1 MESIILMN
9 SKWGNDIFVPMYLFF
24 GGLSGGLF
32 VIAVAAD
39 LLGYNFKQFQKFSK
53 MTSYLVLPVLA
64 LAGAFI
70 AFHLGK
76 PERGILFPLYF
87 KNFDSW
93 LVIGGWSVGLAV
105 PLVVAYA
112 ALWYYKVDATIRRVL
127 GAIAFPILG
136 FVSYY
141 TGLLLSGAKFV
152 PLWSQEY
159 LPYLFLNSGVLTGL
173 AGSGLMFVLYQNYGS
188 SKYSD
193 QSYAGPVGLA
203 TGNVSAH
210 SSKTEDSSG
219 VLRIISYA
227 IIFFVLIELI
237 ELQKFM
243 DHLSSN
249 PVKIDN
255 SGFFVAPNGS
265 AMAYEYVTQGVLAPW
280 FWWGIIVFGLTIP
293 LILTFIEMIFNKL
306 IQPYVDWIS
315 GVKFVS
321 ILSGGIILRFVIVWG
336 GELKAPLT
344 VVPQL
349 YQIPLGG

>member
-39 LLGYNFKQFQKFSK
+39 LLGIKFKQFEKFSR

-76 PERGILFPLYF
+76 PERGILFPFFF
-87 KNFDSW
+87 KNYDSW

-105 PLVVAYA
+105 PLVAAYA
-112 ALWYYKVDATIRRVL
+112 ALWYYKIDATIRRVL
-127 GAIAFPILG
+127 GVIAFPILG
-136 FVSYY
+136 FVSFY

-173 AGSGLMFVLYQNYGS
+173 AGSGLMFVLYQTYGS
-188 SKYSD
+188 TKS
-193 QSYAGPVGLA
+193 
-203 TGNVSAH
+203 
-210 SSKTEDSSG
+210 EDSSG
-219 VLRIISYA
+219 VLRIIGYA
-227 IIFFVLIELI
+227 IIFFVLVELF
-237 ELQKFM
+237 ELQRFM
-243 DHLSSN
+243 HHLASN

-255 SGFFVAPNGS
+255 SGLFVAPNGS
-265 AMAYEYVTQGVLAPW
+265 IMAYEYVTQGVLAPW
-280 FWWGIIVFGLTIP
+280 FWWGIIIFGLTIP
-293 LILTFIEMIFNKL
+293 LILTFIEMIYDKL
-306 IQPYVDWIS
+306 IQPYADWIS
-315 GVKFVS
+315 GVKFAS

-344 VVPQL
+344 VLPQL
-349 YQIPLGG
+349 NQIPLGG

>member
-1 MESIILMN
+1 MN

-39 LLGYNFKQFQKFSK
+39 LLGIKFKQFEKFAR

-76 PERGILFPLYF
+76 PERGILFPFFF
-87 KNFDSW
+87 KNYDSW

-105 PLVVAYA
+105 PLVATYA
-112 ALWYYKVDATIRRVL
+112 ALWYYKINATIRRVL
-127 GAIAFPILG
+127 GVIVSPILG
-136 FVSYY
+136 FVSFY
-141 TGLLLSGAKFV
+141 TGLLLSGAMFV

-173 AGSGLMFVLYQNYGS
+173 AGSGLMYVLYQNFGS
-188 SKYSD
+188 SKS
-193 QSYAGPVGLA
+193 
-203 TGNVSAH
+203 
-210 SSKTEDSSG
+210 EESSG
-219 VLRIISYA
+219 VLRIIGYA
-227 IIFFVLIELI
+227 IIFFVLVELF
-237 ELQKFM
+237 ELQRFM

-255 SGFFVAPNGS
+255 SGYFVAPNGS
-265 AMAYEYVTQGVLAPW
+265 VMAYEYVTQGVLAPW
-280 FWWGIIVFGLTIP
+280 FWWGIIGLGLTIP
-293 LILTFIEMIFNKL
+293 LILTFIEMIFNKV

-315 GVKFVS
+315 GVKFAS

-344 VVPQL
+344 VIPQL
-349 YQIPLGG
+349 NQIPFGG

>member
-32 VIAVAAD
+32 VIAVATD
-39 LLGYNFKQFQKFSK
+39 LLGIKFKQFEKFSRL
-53 MTSYLVLPVLA
+53 TSYLVLPVLA

-76 PERGILFPLYF
+76 PERGILFPFFF
-87 KNFDSW
+87 KNYNSW
-93 LVIGGWSVGLAV
+93 LVIGGWTVGLAI
-105 PLVVAYA
+105 PLVAAYA
-112 ALWYYKVDATIRRVL
+112 ALWYYKIDATIRRVL
-127 GAIAFPILG
+127 GVIAFPILG
-136 FVSYY
+136 FVSFY

-173 AGSGLMFVLYQNYGS
+173 AGSGLMFVLYQTYGS
-188 SKYSD
+188 SKS
-193 QSYAGPVGLA
+193 
-203 TGNVSAH
+203 
-210 SSKTEDSSG
+210 EDSSG
-219 VLRIISYA
+219 VLRIIGYA
-227 IIFFVLIELI
+227 IIFFVLVELF
-237 ELQKFM
+237 ELQRFM
-243 DHLSSN
+243 DHLASN

-255 SGFFVAPNGS
+255 SGYFVAPNGS

-280 FWWGIIVFGLTIP
+280 FWWGIIGIGLTLP
-293 LILTFIEMIFNKL
+293 LFLSFVEMLFEKL
-306 IQPYVDWIS
+306 IKPYADWVS
-315 GVKFVS
+315 GVKFAS

-344 VVPQL
+344 VLPQL
-349 YQIPLGG
+349 NQIPLGG

>member
-1 MESIILMN
+1 
-9 SKWGNDIFVPMYLFF
+9 MYLFF

-39 LLGYNFKQFQKFSK
+39 LLGIKFKQFEKFAR

-76 PERGILFPLYF
+76 PERGILFPFFF
-87 KNFDSW
+87 KNYDSW

-105 PLVVAYA
+105 PLVATYA
-112 ALWYYKVDATIRRVL
+112 ALWYYKIDATIRRVL
-127 GAIAFPILG
+127 GVIVSPILG
-136 FVSYY
+136 FVSFY
-141 TGLLLSGAKFV
+141 TGLLLSGAMFV

-173 AGSGLMFVLYQNYGS
+173 AGSGLMYVLYQNFGS
-188 SKYSD
+188 SKS
-193 QSYAGPVGLA
+193 
-203 TGNVSAH
+203 
-210 SSKTEDSSG
+210 EESSG
-219 VLRIISYA
+219 VLRIIGYA
-227 IIFFVLIELI
+227 IIFFVLVELF
-237 ELQKFM
+237 ELQRFM

-255 SGFFVAPNGS
+255 SGYFVAPNGS
-265 AMAYEYVTQGVLAPW
+265 VMAYEYVTQGVLAPW
-280 FWWGIIVFGLTIP
+280 FWWGIIGLGLTIP
-293 LILTFIEMIFNKL
+293 LILTFIEMIFNKV

-315 GVKFVS
+315 GVKFAS

-344 VVPQL
+344 VIPQL
-349 YQIPLGG
+349 NQIPFGG

>member
-39 LLGYNFKQFQKFSK
+39 LLGYNIKQFQKFSK

-76 PERGILFPLYF
+76 PERGILFPLFF

-105 PLVVAYA
+105 PLVAAYA
-112 ALWYYKVDATIRRVL
+112 ALWYYKVNATIRRVL

-188 SKYSD
+188 SKS
-193 QSYAGPVGLA
+193 
-203 TGNVSAH
+203 
-210 SSKTEDSSG
+210 EESSG
-219 VLRIISYA
+219 VLRIIGYA

-293 LILTFIEMIFNKL
+293 LILTFIEMGEPAL
-306 IQPYVDWIS
+306 QPYADWIS
-315 GVKFVS
+315 GVKFAS

-344 VVPQL
+344 VLPQL
-349 YQIPLGG
+349 FQIPLGG

>member
-39 LLGYNFKQFQKFSK
+39 LLGIKFKQFEKFAR

-76 PERGILFPLYF
+76 PQRGILFPFFF
-87 KNFDSW
+87 KNYDSW

-105 PLVVAYA
+105 PLVATYA
-112 ALWYYKVDATIRRVL
+112 ALWYYKINATIRRVL
-127 GAIAFPILG
+127 GVIVSPILG
-136 FVSYY
+136 FVSFY
-141 TGLLLSGAKFV
+141 TGLLLSGAMFV

-173 AGSGLMFVLYQNYGS
+173 AGSGLMYVLYQNFGS
-188 SKYSD
+188 SKS
-193 QSYAGPVGLA
+193 
-203 TGNVSAH
+203 
-210 SSKTEDSSG
+210 EESSG
-219 VLRIISYA
+219 VLRIIGYA
-227 IIFFVLIELI
+227 IIFFVLVELF
-237 ELQKFM
+237 ELQRFM

-255 SGFFVAPNGS
+255 SGYFVAPNGS
-265 AMAYEYVTQGVLAPW
+265 VMAYEYVTQGVLAPW
-280 FWWGIIVFGLTIP
+280 FWWGIIGLGLTIP
-293 LILTFIEMIFNKL
+293 LILTFIEMIFNKV

-315 GVKFVS
+315 GVKFAS

-344 VVPQL
+344 VIPQL
-349 YQIPLGG
+349 NQIPFGG

>member
-32 VIAVAAD
+32 VIAVATD
-39 LLGYNFKQFQKFSK
+39 LLGIKFKQFEKFSRL
-53 MTSYLVLPVLA
+53 TSYLVLPVLA

-76 PERGILFPLYF
+76 PERGILFPFFF
-87 KNFDSW
+87 KNYNSW
-93 LVIGGWSVGLAV
+93 LVIGGWTVGLAI
-105 PLVVAYA
+105 PLVAAYA
-112 ALWYYKVDATIRRVL
+112 ALWYYKIDATIRRVL
-127 GAIAFPILG
+127 GVIAFPILG
-136 FVSYY
+136 FVSFY

-173 AGSGLMFVLYQNYGS
+173 AGSGLMFVLYQTYGS
-188 SKYSD
+188 SKS
-193 QSYAGPVGLA
+193 
-203 TGNVSAH
+203 
-210 SSKTEDSSG
+210 EDSSG
-219 VLRIISYA
+219 VLRIIGYA
-227 IIFFVLIELI
+227 IIFFILVELF
-237 ELQKFM
+237 ELQRFM

-255 SGFFVAPNGS
+255 SGYFVAPNGS

-280 FWWGIIVFGLTIP
+280 FWWGIIGIGLTLP
-293 LILTFIEMIFNKL
+293 LFLSFVEMLFEKL
-306 IQPYVDWIS
+306 IKPYADWVS
-315 GVKFVS
+315 GVKFAS

-344 VVPQL
+344 VLPQL
-349 YQIPLGG
+349 NQIPLGG

>member
-32 VIAVAAD
+32 VIAVATD
-39 LLGYNFKQFQKFSK
+39 LLGIKFKQFEKFSRL
-53 MTSYLVLPVLA
+53 TSYLVLPVLA

-76 PERGILFPLYF
+76 PERGILFPFFF
-87 KNFDSW
+87 KNYNSW
-93 LVIGGWSVGLAV
+93 LVIGGWTVGLAI
-105 PLVVAYA
+105 PLVAAYA
-112 ALWYYKVDATIRRVL
+112 ALWYYKIDATIRRVL
-127 GAIAFPILG
+127 GVIAFPILG
-136 FVSYY
+136 FVSFY

-173 AGSGLMFVLYQNYGS
+173 AGSGLMFVLYQTYGS
-188 SKYSD
+188 SKS
-193 QSYAGPVGLA
+193 
-203 TGNVSAH
+203 
-210 SSKTEDSSG
+210 EDSSG
-219 VLRIISYA
+219 VLRIIGYA
-227 IIFFVLIELI
+227 IIFFVLVELF
-237 ELQKFM
+237 ELHRFM

-255 SGFFVAPNGS
+255 SGYFVAPNGS

-280 FWWGIIVFGLTIP
+280 FWWGIIGIGLTLP
-293 LILTFIEMIFNKL
+293 LFLSFVEMLFEKL
-306 IQPYVDWIS
+306 IKPYADWVS
-315 GVKFVS
+315 GVKFAS

-336 GELKAPLT
+336 GELRAPLT
-344 VVPQL
+344 VLPQL
-349 YQIPLGG
+349 NQIPLGG

>member
-32 VIAVAAD
+32 VIAVATD
-39 LLGYNFKQFQKFSK
+39 LLGIKFKQFEKFSRL
-53 MTSYLVLPVLA
+53 TSYLVLPVLA

-76 PERGILFPLYF
+76 PERGILFPFFF
-87 KNFDSW
+87 KNYNSW

-105 PLVVAYA
+105 PLVAAYA
-112 ALWYYKVDATIRRVL
+112 ALWYYKIDATIRRVL
-127 GAIAFPILG
+127 GVIAFPILG
-136 FVSYY
+136 FVSFY

-173 AGSGLMFVLYQNYGS
+173 AGSGLMFVLYQTYGS
-188 SKYSD
+188 SK
-193 QSYAGPVGLA
+193 
-203 TGNVSAH
+203 
-210 SSKTEDSSG
+210 SKDSSG
-219 VLRIISYA
+219 VLRIMGYA
-227 IIFFVLIELI
+227 IIFFVLVELF
-237 ELQKFM
+237 ELQRFM

-255 SGFFVAPNGS
+255 SGYFVAPNGS

-280 FWWGIIVFGLTIP
+280 FWWGIIGIGLTLP
-293 LILTFIEMIFNKL
+293 LFLSFVEMLFEKL
-306 IQPYVDWIS
+306 IKPYADWVS
-315 GVKFVS
+315 GVKFAS

-344 VVPQL
+344 VLPQL
-349 YQIPLGG
+349 NQIPLGG

>member
-39 LLGYNFKQFQKFSK
+39 LLGIKFKQFEKFSR

-76 PERGILFPLYF
+76 PERGILFPFFF
-87 KNFDSW
+87 KNYNSW
-93 LVIGGWSVGLAV
+93 LVIGGWSVGLAI
-105 PLVVAYA
+105 PLVAAYA
-112 ALWYYKVDATIRRVL
+112 ALWYYKIDATIRRVL
-127 GAIAFPILG
+127 GVIAFPILG
-136 FVSYY
+136 FVSFY

-173 AGSGLMFVLYQNYGS
+173 AGSGLMFVLYQTYGS
-188 SKYSD
+188 SKS
-193 QSYAGPVGLA
+193 
-203 TGNVSAH
+203 
-210 SSKTEDSSG
+210 EDSSG
-219 VLRIISYA
+219 VLRIIGYA
-227 IIFFVLIELI
+227 IIFFVLVELF
-237 ELQKFM
+237 ELQRFM

-255 SGFFVAPNGS
+255 SGYFVAPNGS

-280 FWWGIIVFGLTIP
+280 FWWGIIGIGLTLP
-293 LILTFIEMIFNKL
+293 LFLSFVEMLFEKL
-306 IQPYVDWIS
+306 IKPYADWVS
-315 GVKFVS
+315 GVKFAS

-344 VVPQL
+344 VLPQL
-349 YQIPLGG
+349 NQIPLGG

>member
-39 LLGYNFKQFQKFSK
+39 LLGIKFKQFEKFSRL
-53 MTSYLVLPVLA
+53 TSYLVLPVLA

-76 PERGILFPLYF
+76 PERGILFPFFF
-87 KNFDSW
+87 KNYNSW

-105 PLVVAYA
+105 PLVAAYA
-112 ALWYYKVDATIRRVL
+112 ALWYYKTDATIRRVL
-127 GAIAFPILG
+127 GVIAFPILG
-136 FVSYY
+136 FVSFY
-141 TGLLLSGAKFV
+141 TGLLLSGAMFV

-173 AGSGLMFVLYQNYGS
+173 AGSGLMFVLYQTYGS
-188 SKYSD
+188 SKS
-193 QSYAGPVGLA
+193 
-203 TGNVSAH
+203 
-210 SSKTEDSSG
+210 EDSSG
-219 VLRIISYA
+219 VVRIIGYA
-227 IIFFVLIELI
+227 IIFFVLVELF
-237 ELQKFM
+237 ELQRFM
-243 DHLSSN
+243 DHLASN

-255 SGFFVAPNGS
+255 SGYFVAPNGS

-280 FWWGIIVFGLTIP
+280 FWWGIIGIGLTLP
-293 LILTFIEMIFNKL
+293 LFLSFVEMLFEKL
-306 IQPYVDWIS
+306 IKPYADWVS
-315 GVKFVS
+315 GVKFAS

-344 VVPQL
+344 VLPQL
-349 YQIPLGG
+349 NQIPLGG

>member
-32 VIAVAAD
+32 VIAVATD
-39 LLGYNFKQFQKFSK
+39 LLGIKFKQFEKFSRL
-53 MTSYLVLPVLA
+53 TSYLVLPVLA

-76 PERGILFPLYF
+76 PERGILFPFFF
-87 KNFDSW
+87 KNYNSW
-93 LVIGGWSVGLAV
+93 LVIGGWTVGLAI
-105 PLVVAYA
+105 PLVAAYA
-112 ALWYYKVDATIRRVL
+112 ALWYYKIDATIRRVL
-127 GAIAFPILG
+127 GVIAFPILG
-136 FVSYY
+136 FVSFY

-173 AGSGLMFVLYQNYGS
+173 AGSGLMFVLYQTYGS
-188 SKYSD
+188 SKS
-193 QSYAGPVGLA
+193 
-203 TGNVSAH
+203 
-210 SSKTEDSSG
+210 EDSSG
-219 VLRIISYA
+219 VLRIIGYA
-227 IIFFVLIELI
+227 IIFFVLVELF
-237 ELQKFM
+237 ELQRFM

-255 SGFFVAPNGS
+255 SGYFVAPNGS
-265 AMAYEYVTQGVLAPW
+265 VMAYEYVTQGVLAPW
-280 FWWGIIVFGLTIP
+280 FWWGIIGIGLTLP
-293 LILTFIEMIFNKL
+293 LFLSFVEMLFEKL
-306 IQPYVDWIS
+306 IKPYADWVS
-315 GVKFVS
+315 GVKFAS

-344 VVPQL
+344 VLPQL
-349 YQIPLGG
+349 NQIPLGG

>member
-39 LLGYNFKQFQKFSK
+39 LLGIKFKQFEKFSR

-76 PERGILFPLYF
+76 PERGILFPFFF
-87 KNFDSW
+87 KNYDSW

-105 PLVVAYA
+105 PLVAAYA
-112 ALWYYKVDATIRRVL
+112 ALWYYKIDATIRRVL
-127 GAIAFPILG
+127 GVIAFPILG
-136 FVSYY
+136 FVSFY

-173 AGSGLMFVLYQNYGS
+173 AGSGLMFVLYQTYGS
-188 SKYSD
+188 SKS
-193 QSYAGPVGLA
+193 
-203 TGNVSAH
+203 
-210 SSKTEDSSG
+210 EDSSG
-219 VLRIISYA
+219 VVRIIGYA
-227 IIFFVLIELI
+227 IIFFVLVELF
-237 ELQKFM
+237 ELQRFM

-255 SGFFVAPNGS
+255 SGYFVAPNGS

-280 FWWGIIVFGLTIP
+280 FWWGIIGIGLTLP
-293 LILTFIEMIFNKL
+293 LFLSFVEMLFEKL
-306 IQPYVDWIS
+306 IKPYADWVS
-315 GVKFVS
+315 GVKFAS

-344 VVPQL
+344 VLPQL
-349 YQIPLGG
+349 NQIPLGG

>member
-39 LLGYNFKQFQKFSK
+39 LLGYNIKQFQKFSK

-76 PERGILFPLYF
+76 PERGILFPLFF

-105 PLVVAYA
+105 PLVAAYA
-112 ALWYYKVDATIRRVL
+112 ALWYYKVNATIRRVL

-188 SKYSD
+188 SKS
-193 QSYAGPVGLA
+193 
-203 TGNVSAH
+203 
-210 SSKTEDSSG
+210 EESSG
-219 VLRIISYA
+219 VLRIIGYA

-280 FWWGIIVFGLTIP
+280 FWWGIIIFGLTIP
-293 LILTFIEMIFNKL
+293 LILTFIEMIFKKL
-306 IQPYVDWIS
+306 IQP
-315 GVKFVS
+315 
-321 ILSGGIILRFVIVWG
+321 
-336 GELKAPLT
+336 
-344 VVPQL
+344 
-349 YQIPLGG
+349 

>member
-39 LLGYNFKQFQKFSK
+39 LLGIKFKQFEKFSR

-76 PERGILFPLYF
+76 PERGILFPFFF
-87 KNFDSW
+87 KNYDSW

-105 PLVVAYA
+105 PLVAAYA
-112 ALWYYKVDATIRRVL
+112 ALWYYKIDATIRRVL
-127 GAIAFPILG
+127 GVIAFPMLG
-136 FVSYY
+136 FVSFY

-173 AGSGLMFVLYQNYGS
+173 AGSGLMYVLYQNYVS
-188 SKYSD
+188 SKS
-193 QSYAGPVGLA
+193 
-203 TGNVSAH
+203 
-210 SSKTEDSSG
+210 EESSG
-219 VLRIISYA
+219 VLRIIGYA
-227 IIFFVLIELI
+227 IIFFVLVELF
-237 ELQKFM
+237 ELQRFM
-243 DHLSSN
+243 HHLASN

-255 SGFFVAPNGS
+255 SGLFVAPNGS
-265 AMAYEYVTQGVLAPW
+265 IMAYEYVTQGVLAPW
-280 FWWGIIVFGLTIP
+280 FWWGIIIFGLTIP
-293 LILTFIEMIFNKL
+293 LILTFIEMIYDKL
-306 IQPYVDWIS
+306 IQPYADWIS
-315 GVKFVS
+315 GVKFAS

-344 VVPQL
+344 VLPQL
-349 YQIPLGG
+349 NQIPLGG

>member
-32 VIAVAAD
+32 VIAVATD
-39 LLGYNFKQFQKFSK
+39 LLGIKFKQFEKFSRL
-53 MTSYLVLPVLA
+53 TSYLVLPVLA

-76 PERGILFPLYF
+76 PERGILFPFFF
-87 KNFDSW
+87 KNYNSW

-105 PLVVAYA
+105 PLVAAYA
-112 ALWYYKVDATIRRVL
+112 ALWYYKTDATIRRVL
-127 GAIAFPILG
+127 GVIAFPILG
-136 FVSYY
+136 FVSFY

-173 AGSGLMFVLYQNYGS
+173 DGSGLMFVLYQTNGS
-188 SKYSD
+188 SKS
-193 QSYAGPVGLA
+193 
-203 TGNVSAH
+203 
-210 SSKTEDSSG
+210 EDSSG
-219 VLRIISYA
+219 VVRIIGYA
-227 IIFFVLIELI
+227 IIFFVLVELF
-237 ELQKFM
+237 ELQRFM

-255 SGFFVAPNGS
+255 SGYFVAPNGS

-280 FWWGIIVFGLTIP
+280 FWWGIIGIGLTLP
-293 LILTFIEMIFNKL
+293 LFLSFVEMLFEKL
-306 IQPYVDWIS
+306 IKPYADWVS
-315 GVKFVS
+315 GVKFAS

-344 VVPQL
+344 VLPQL
-349 YQIPLGG
+349 NQIPLGG

>member
-32 VIAVAAD
+32 VIAVATD
-39 LLGYNFKQFQKFSK
+39 LLGIKFKQFEKFSRL
-53 MTSYLVLPVLA
+53 TSYLVLPVLA

-76 PERGILFPLYF
+76 PERGILFPFFF
-87 KNFDSW
+87 KNYNSW
-93 LVIGGWSVGLAV
+93 LVIGGWTVGLAI
-105 PLVVAYA
+105 PLVAAYA
-112 ALWYYKVDATIRRVL
+112 ALWYYKIDATIRRVL
-127 GAIAFPILG
+127 GVIAFPIIG
-136 FVSYY
+136 FVSFY

-173 AGSGLMFVLYQNYGS
+173 AGSGLMFVLYQTYGS
-188 SKYSD
+188 SKS
-193 QSYAGPVGLA
+193 
-203 TGNVSAH
+203 
-210 SSKTEDSSG
+210 EDSSG
-219 VLRIISYA
+219 LLRIIGYA
-227 IIFFVLIELI
+227 IIFFVLLELF
-237 ELQKFM
+237 ELQRFM

-255 SGFFVAPNGS
+255 SGYFVAPNGS

-280 FWWGIIVFGLTIP
+280 FWWGIIGIGLTLP
-293 LILTFIEMIFNKL
+293 LFLSFVEMLFEKL
-306 IQPYVDWIS
+306 IKPYADWVS
-315 GVKFVS
+315 GVKFAS

-344 VVPQL
+344 VLPQL
-349 YQIPLGG
+349 NQIPLGG

>member
-32 VIAVAAD
+32 VIAVATD
-39 LLGYNFKQFQKFSK
+39 LLGIKFKQFEKISRL
-53 MTSYLVLPVLA
+53 TSYLVLPVLA

-76 PERGILFPLYF
+76 PERGILFPFFF
-87 KNFDSW
+87 KNYNSW

-105 PLVVAYA
+105 PLVAAYA
-112 ALWYYKVDATIRRVL
+112 ALWYYKIDATIRRVL
-127 GAIAFPILG
+127 GVIAFPILG
-136 FVSYY
+136 FVSFY

-173 AGSGLMFVLYQNYGS
+173 AGSGLMFVLYQTYGS
-188 SKYSD
+188 SKS
-193 QSYAGPVGLA
+193 
-203 TGNVSAH
+203 
-210 SSKTEDSSG
+210 EDSSG
-219 VLRIISYA
+219 VLRIIGYA
-227 IIFFVLIELI
+227 IIFFVLVELF
-237 ELQKFM
+237 ELQRFM

-255 SGFFVAPNGS
+255 SGYFVAPNGS

-280 FWWGIIVFGLTIP
+280 FWWGIIGIGLTFP
-293 LILTFIEMIFNKL
+293 LFLSFVEMLFEKL
-306 IQPYVDWIS
+306 IKPYADWVS
-315 GVKFVS
+315 GVKFAS
-321 ILSGGIILRFVIVWG
+321 ILVGGVILRFVIVWG
-336 GELKAPLT
+336 GELKAPLNI
-344 VVPQL
+344 PPAL
-349 YQIPLGG
+349 FQIPVSG

>member
-32 VIAVAAD
+32 VIAVATD
-39 LLGYNFKQFQKFSK
+39 LLGIKFKQFEKISRL
-53 MTSYLVLPVLA
+53 TSYLVLPVLA

-76 PERGILFPLYF
+76 PERGILFPFFF
-87 KNFDSW
+87 KNYNSW
-93 LVIGGWSVGLAV
+93 LVIGGWSVGLAI
-105 PLVVAYA
+105 PLVAAYA
-112 ALWYYKVDATIRRVL
+112 ALWYYKIDATIRRVL
-127 GAIAFPILG
+127 GVIAFPILG
-136 FVSYY
+136 FVSFY

-173 AGSGLMFVLYQNYGS
+173 AGSGLMFVLYQTYGS
-188 SKYSD
+188 SKS
-193 QSYAGPVGLA
+193 
-203 TGNVSAH
+203 
-210 SSKTEDSSG
+210 EDSSG
-219 VLRIISYA
+219 VLRIMGYA
-227 IIFFVLIELI
+227 IIFFVLVELF
-237 ELQKFM
+237 ELQRFM

-255 SGFFVAPNGS
+255 SGYFVAPNGS

-280 FWWGIIVFGLTIP
+280 FWWGIIGIGLTLP
-293 LILTFIEMIFNKL
+293 LFLSFVEMLFEKL
-306 IQPYVDWIS
+306 IKPYADWVS
-315 GVKFVS
+315 GVKFAS

-344 VVPQL
+344 VLPQL
-349 YQIPLGG
+349 NQIPLGG

>member
-32 VIAVAAD
+32 VIAVATD
-39 LLGYNFKQFQKFSK
+39 LLGIKFKQFEKFSRL
-53 MTSYLVLPVLA
+53 TSYLVLPVLA

-76 PERGILFPLYF
+76 PERGILFPFFF
-87 KNFDSW
+87 KNYNSW
-93 LVIGGWSVGLAV
+93 LVIGGWSVGLAI
-105 PLVVAYA
+105 PLVAAYA
-112 ALWYYKVDATIRRVL
+112 ALWYYKIDATIRRVL
-127 GAIAFPILG
+127 GVIAFPILG
-136 FVSYY
+136 FVSFY

-173 AGSGLMFVLYQNYGS
+173 AGSGLMFVLYQTYGS
-188 SKYSD
+188 SKS
-193 QSYAGPVGLA
+193 
-203 TGNVSAH
+203 
-210 SSKTEDSSG
+210 EDSSG
-219 VLRIISYA
+219 VLRIIGYA
-227 IIFFVLIELI
+227 IIFFVLVELF
-237 ELQKFM
+237 ELQRFM

-255 SGFFVAPNGS
+255 SGYFVAPNGS

-280 FWWGIIVFGLTIP
+280 FWWGIIGIGLTLP
-293 LILTFIEMIFNKL
+293 LFLSFVEMLFVKL
-306 IQPYVDWIS
+306 IKPYADWVS
-315 GVKFVS
+315 GVKFAS

-344 VVPQL
+344 VLPQL
-349 YQIPLGG
+349 NQIPLGG

>member
-39 LLGYNFKQFQKFSK
+39 LLGIKFKQFEKFAR

-76 PERGILFPLYF
+76 PERGILFPFFF
-87 KNFDSW
+87 KNYDSW

-105 PLVVAYA
+105 PLVATYA
-112 ALWYYKVDATIRRVL
+112 ALWYYKINATIRRVL
-127 GAIAFPILG
+127 GVIVSPILG
-136 FVSYY
+136 FVSFY
-141 TGLLLSGAKFV
+141 TGLLLSGAMFV

-173 AGSGLMFVLYQNYGS
+173 AGSGLMYVLYQNFGS
-188 SKYSD
+188 SKS
-193 QSYAGPVGLA
+193 
-203 TGNVSAH
+203 
-210 SSKTEDSSG
+210 EESSG
-219 VLRIISYA
+219 VLRIIGYA
-227 IIFFVLIELI
+227 IIFFVLVELF
-237 ELQKFM
+237 ELQRFM
-243 DHLSSN
+243 DHLASN

-255 SGFFVAPNGS
+255 SGYFVAPNGS
-265 AMAYEYVTQGVLAPW
+265 VMAYEYVTQGVLAPW
-280 FWWGIIVFGLTIP
+280 FWWGIIGLGLTIP
-293 LILTFIEMIFNKL
+293 LILTFIEMIFNKV

-315 GVKFVS
+315 GVKFAS

-344 VVPQL
+344 VIPQL
-349 YQIPLGG
+349 NQIPFGG

>member
-32 VIAVAAD
+32 VIAVATD
-39 LLGYNFKQFQKFSK
+39 LLGIKFKQFEKFSRL
-53 MTSYLVLPVLA
+53 TSFLVLPVLA

-76 PERGILFPLYF
+76 PERGILFPFFF
-87 KNFDSW
+87 KNYNSW
-93 LVIGGWSVGLAV
+93 LVIGGWSVGLAI
-105 PLVVAYA
+105 PLVAAYA
-112 ALWYYKVDATIRRVL
+112 ALWYYKIDATIRRVL
-127 GAIAFPILG
+127 GVIAFPILG
-136 FVSYY
+136 FVSFY

-173 AGSGLMFVLYQNYGS
+173 AGSGLMFVLYQTYGS
-188 SKYSD
+188 SKS
-193 QSYAGPVGLA
+193 
-203 TGNVSAH
+203 
-210 SSKTEDSSG
+210 EDSSG
-219 VLRIISYA
+219 VLRIMGYA
-227 IIFFVLIELI
+227 IIFFVLVELF
-237 ELQKFM
+237 ELQRFM

-255 SGFFVAPNGS
+255 SGYFVAPNGS

-280 FWWGIIVFGLTIP
+280 FWWGIIGIGLTLP
-293 LILTFIEMIFNKL
+293 LFLSFVEMLFEKL
-306 IQPYVDWIS
+306 IKPYADWVS
-315 GVKFVS
+315 GVKFAS

-344 VVPQL
+344 VLPQL
-349 YQIPLGG
+349 NQIPLGG

>member
-9 SKWGNDIFVPMYLFF
+9 SKWGNDMFVPMYLFF

-39 LLGYNFKQFQKFSK
+39 LLGYKFKQFQKFSK
-53 MTSYLVLPVLA
+53 MTSYLALPVLA

-76 PERGILFPLYF
+76 PERGILFPIFF
-87 KNFDSW
+87 KNYDSW

-105 PLVVAYA
+105 PLVAAYA

-127 GAIAFPILG
+127 GAISFPILG
-136 FVSYY
+136 FVSFY

-152 PLWSQEY
+152 PLWSREY

-173 AGSGLMFVLYQNYGS
+173 AGSGLMLILYRNYGS
-188 SKYSD
+188 SINSG
-193 QSYAGPVGLA
+193 QSFTSHAGLP
-203 TGNVSAH
+203 TGNVSVG
-210 SSKTEDSSG
+210 STKPEDSSG
-219 VLRIISYA
+219 VLRIVGYA
-227 IIFFVLIELI
+227 IIFFILIELI

-243 DHLSSN
+243 HHLSSN
-249 PVKIDN
+249 PVKLDN

-265 AMAYEYVTQGVLAPW
+265 TMAYEYVTQGVLAPW
-280 FWWGIIVFGLTIP
+280 FWWGIIIIGLTVP
-293 LILTFIEMIFNKL
+293 LILTFIEIIFKEV

-349 YQIPLGG
+349 FQIPLGG

>member
-32 VIAVAAD
+32 VIAVATD
-39 LLGYNFKQFQKFSK
+39 LLGIKFKQFEKISRL
-53 MTSYLVLPVLA
+53 TSYLVLPVLA

-76 PERGILFPLYF
+76 PERGILFPFFF
-87 KNFDSW
+87 KNYNSW

-105 PLVVAYA
+105 PLVAAYA
-112 ALWYYKVDATIRRVL
+112 ALWYYKTDATIRRVL
-127 GAIAFPILG
+127 GVIAFPILG
-136 FVSYY
+136 FVSFY

-173 AGSGLMFVLYQNYGS
+173 AGSGLMFVLYQTYGS
-188 SKYSD
+188 SKS
-193 QSYAGPVGLA
+193 
-203 TGNVSAH
+203 
-210 SSKTEDSSG
+210 EDSSG
-219 VLRIISYA
+219 VLRVIGYA
-227 IIFFVLIELI
+227 IIFFVLVELF
-237 ELQKFM
+237 ELQRFM
-243 DHLSSN
+243 HHLASN

-255 SGFFVAPNGS
+255 SGLFVAPNGS
-265 AMAYEYVTQGVLAPW
+265 IMAYEYVTQGVLAPW
-280 FWWGIIVFGLTIP
+280 FWWGIIIFGLTIP
-293 LILTFIEMIFNKL
+293 LILTFIEMIFEKL
-306 IQPYVDWIS
+306 IKPYADWVS
-315 GVKFVS
+315 GVKFAS

-344 VVPQL
+344 VLPQL
-349 YQIPLGG
+349 NQIPLGG

>member
-32 VIAVAAD
+32 VIAVATD
-39 LLGYNFKQFQKFSK
+39 LLGIKFKQFEKFSRL
-53 MTSYLVLPVLA
+53 TSYLVLPVLA

-76 PERGILFPLYF
+76 PERGILFPFFF
-87 KNFDSW
+87 KNYNSW
-93 LVIGGWSVGLAV
+93 LVIGGWTVGLAV
-105 PLVVAYA
+105 PLVAAYA
-112 ALWYYKVDATIRRVL
+112 ALWYYKIDATIRRVL
-127 GAIAFPILG
+127 GVIAFPILG
-136 FVSYY
+136 FVSFY

-173 AGSGLMFVLYQNYGS
+173 AGSGLMFVLYQTYGS
-188 SKYSD
+188 SKS
-193 QSYAGPVGLA
+193 
-203 TGNVSAH
+203 
-210 SSKTEDSSG
+210 EDSSG
-219 VLRIISYA
+219 VLRIIGYA
-227 IIFFVLIELI
+227 IIFFVLVELF
-237 ELQKFM
+237 ELQRFM

-255 SGFFVAPNGS
+255 SGYFVAPNGS

-280 FWWGIIVFGLTIP
+280 FWWGIIGIGLTLP
-293 LILTFIEMIFNKL
+293 LFLSFVEMLFEKL
-306 IQPYVDWIS
+306 IKPYADWVS
-315 GVKFVS
+315 GVKFAS

-344 VVPQL
+344 VLPQL
-349 YQIPLGG
+349 NQIPLGG

>member
-39 LLGYNFKQFQKFSK
+39 LLGIKFKQFEKFSRL
-53 MTSYLVLPVLA
+53 TSYLVLPVLA

-76 PERGILFPLYF
+76 PERGILFPFFF
-87 KNFDSW
+87 KNYNSW

-105 PLVVAYA
+105 PLVAAYA
-112 ALWYYKVDATIRRVL
+112 ALWYYKIDATIRRVL
-127 GAIAFPILG
+127 GVIAFPILG
-136 FVSYY
+136 FVSFY

-173 AGSGLMFVLYQNYGS
+173 AGSGLMFVLYQTYGS
-188 SKYSD
+188 SKS
-193 QSYAGPVGLA
+193 
-203 TGNVSAH
+203 
-210 SSKTEDSSG
+210 EDSSG
-219 VLRIISYA
+219 VLRIIGYA
-227 IIFFVLIELI
+227 IIFFVLVELF
-237 ELQKFM
+237 ELQRFM

-255 SGFFVAPNGS
+255 SGYFVAPNGS

-280 FWWGIIVFGLTIP
+280 FWWGIIGIGLTLP
-293 LILTFIEMIFNKL
+293 LFLSFVEMLFEKL
-306 IQPYVDWIS
+306 IKPYADWVS
-315 GVKFVS
+315 GVKFAS

-344 VVPQL
+344 VLPQL
-349 YQIPLGG
+349 NQIPLGG

>member
-1 MESIILMN
+1 M
-9 SKWGNDIFVPMYLFF
+9 
-24 GGLSGGLF
+24 
-32 VIAVAAD
+32 
-39 LLGYNFKQFQKFSK
+39 
-53 MTSYLVLPVLA
+53 
-64 LAGAFI
+64 
-70 AFHLGK
+70 
-76 PERGILFPLYF
+76 
-87 KNFDSW
+87 
-93 LVIGGWSVGLAV
+93 
-105 PLVVAYA
+105 
-112 ALWYYKVDATIRRVL
+112 
-127 GAIAFPILG
+127 
-136 FVSYY
+136 
-141 TGLLLSGAKFV
+141 
-152 PLWSQEY
+152 
-159 LPYLFLNSGVLTGL
+159 
-173 AGSGLMFVLYQNYGS
+173 
-188 SKYSD
+188 
-193 QSYAGPVGLA
+193 
-203 TGNVSAH
+203 
-210 SSKTEDSSG
+210 
-219 VLRIISYA
+219 LRIIGYA
-227 IIFFVLIELI
+227 IIFFVLIELF

>member
-32 VIAVAAD
+32 VIAVATD
-39 LLGYNFKQFQKFSK
+39 LLGIKFKQFEKFSRL
-53 MTSYLVLPVLA
+53 TSYLVLPVLA

-76 PERGILFPLYF
+76 PERGILFPFFF
-87 KNFDSW
+87 KNYNSW
-93 LVIGGWSVGLAV
+93 LVIGGWSVGLAI
-105 PLVVAYA
+105 PLVAAYA
-112 ALWYYKVDATIRRVL
+112 ALWYYKIDATIRRVL
-127 GAIAFPILG
+127 GVIAFPILG
-136 FVSYY
+136 FVSFY

-173 AGSGLMFVLYQNYGS
+173 AGSGLMFVLYQTYGS
-188 SKYSD
+188 SKS
-193 QSYAGPVGLA
+193 
-203 TGNVSAH
+203 
-210 SSKTEDSSG
+210 EDSSG
-219 VLRIISYA
+219 LLRIIGYA
-227 IIFFVLIELI
+227 IIFFVLVELF
-237 ELQKFM
+237 ELQRFM

-255 SGFFVAPNGS
+255 SGYFVAPNGS

-280 FWWGIIVFGLTIP
+280 FWWGIIGIGLTLP
-293 LILTFIEMIFNKL
+293 LFLSFVEMLFEKL
-306 IQPYVDWIS
+306 IKPYADWVS
-315 GVKFVS
+315 GVKFAS

-344 VVPQL
+344 VLPQL
-349 YQIPLGG
+349 NQIPLGG